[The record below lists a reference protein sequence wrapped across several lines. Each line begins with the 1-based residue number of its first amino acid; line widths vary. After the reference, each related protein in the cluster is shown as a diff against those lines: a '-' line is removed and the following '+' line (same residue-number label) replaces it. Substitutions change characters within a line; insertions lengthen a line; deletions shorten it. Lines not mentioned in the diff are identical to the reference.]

1 LSAARVT
8 IVGAGAIG
16 GTIGAYLARAGVA
29 VRLVDTDADHVA
41 AMQTHGLTI
50 RGFAETFTVRVDAVT
65 PPDLDGPLGIV
76 LLAVKAQHT
85 VAAVEH
91 LRPLLSPASVV
102 VSCQNGLC
110 EHVIARL
117 IGAER
122 TMGCFVN
129 FSADY
134 LEPGVIAYGG
144 AGSTY
149 LGELDGRITDR
160 VRALRETLSSW
171 EGVKITDNIW
181 GYLWGKMGYAN
192 MLFATALADE
202 TMADVIDRYRPL
214 MVELAAEVYAVAERE
229 GVVPEPFDCVEP
241 SVYYPP
247 GRRDP
252 AAIRR
257 ALDLLVARRRGD
269 KKSKS
274 GIWRDLAVRRR
285 TTEVDQQIGLVAGL
299 AAQRGLRVPLTVRLV
314 DMIHDLEA
322 GRRSMSWANVDE
334 LDQLRREVYGED
346 VVGPARQDMTID
358 KQEKRRGAN

>member
-1 LSAARVT
+1 MGGSTLSGIVPVV

-16 GTIGAYLARAGVA
+16 GTIGAYLTRAGVP
-29 VRLVDTDADHVA
+29 VRLVDADADHVA
-41 AMQTHGLTI
+41 AMRARGLTI
-50 RGFAETFTVRVDAVT
+50 RGFAETFTVPVDAVT
-65 PPDLDGPLGIV
+65 PSDLDDPLGIV

-85 VAAVEH
+85 TAAVAQMA
-91 LRPLLSPASVV
+91 PLLTPSSLV

-110 EHVIARL
+110 EHTIARL
-117 IGAER
+117 IGAEK

-149 LGELDGRITDR
+149 LGEIDGRMTER
-160 VRALRETLSSW
+160 LGALRDLLSPW
-171 EGVKITDNIW
+171 DGVTTTDNIW

-214 MVELAAEVYAVAERE
+214 MVDLASEVYAVAAHE
-229 GVVPEPFDCVEP
+229 GVIPKPFDCVEP

-247 GRRDP
+247 ERRDP
-252 AAIRR
+252 ETIRR
-257 ALDLLVARRRGD
+257 SLDLLVERRRGD
-269 KKSKS
+269 KKVKS

-285 TTEVDQQIGLVAGL
+285 KTEVDQQIGLVAAL
-299 AAQRGLRVPLTVRLV
+299 AAERGLRTPLTVRLV
-314 DMIHDLEA
+314 EMIHDLED
-322 GRRSMSWANVDE
+322 GWRTMSWSNLDE
-334 LDQLRREVYGED
+334 LNGLRGDAYG
-346 VVGPARQDMTID
+346 
-358 KQEKRRGAN
+358 